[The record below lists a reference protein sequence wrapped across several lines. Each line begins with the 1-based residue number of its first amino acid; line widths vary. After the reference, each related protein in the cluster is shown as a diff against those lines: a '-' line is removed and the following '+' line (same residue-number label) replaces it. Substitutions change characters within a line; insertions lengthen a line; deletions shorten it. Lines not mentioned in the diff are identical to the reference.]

1 MTKKAIHTPVL
12 LKEAVDGL
20 NIKPGGIYIDATF
33 GQGGHSREI
42 MSRLKNKGRLIAFD
56 QDKFAQN
63 FALDAKNFLL
73 IHSNFI
79 YIPNF
84 LELLDIDKVDG
95 ILADLGISSAHL
107 DMPERGFS
115 YRFDAPLD
123 MRMNQEQQL
132 TAQHVV
138 NEYSLD
144 QLTEIFK
151 NYGELRNA
159 RQVAQAIIE
168 ARKNKKIKTTFELV
182 NAVRHLFPAR
192 FLNKNLSKVF
202 QAIRIEVNDE
212 LENLKKLLNIG
223 KNYIKPGGRF
233 AIISFHSL
241 EDRLVKNFF
250 KTGNFDGVLEKDIYG
265 NFQTPFKPV
274 NKKVITP
281 GWQEQ
286 QKNPRA
292 RSAKL
297 RIAEKL

>member
-1 MTKKAIHTPVL
+1 MTKQAIHTPVL

-20 NIKPGGIYIDATF
+20 NIKSDGIYIDATF

-42 MSRLKNKGRLIAFD
+42 LNRLKNKGRLIAFD
-56 QDKFAQN
+56 QDKYAQN
-63 FALDAKNFLL
+63 FAIDAKNFLL
-73 IHSNFI
+73 IHSNFV

-84 LELLDIDKVDG
+84 LRLLNIEKVDG

-132 TAQHVV
+132 TAQQVI

-144 QLTEIFK
+144 ELTEIIK

-159 RQVAQAIIE
+159 RQIAQAIVE
-168 ARKNKKIKTTFELV
+168 RRKNSKIKTTFDLV
-182 NAVRHLFPAR
+182 ETVRHLFPQR
-192 FLNKNLSKVF
+192 FLNKNLSKLF
-202 QAIRIEVNDE
+202 QAIRIEVNSE
-212 LENLKKLLNIG
+212 LENLKKLLLIG
-223 KNYIKPGGRF
+223 KEHIKPGGRF
-233 AIISFHSL
+233 VIISFHSL

-250 KTGNFDGVLEKDIYG
+250 KTGSFDGIIEKDIYG
-265 NFQTPFKPV
+265 NFQTPFKLV

-281 GWQEQ
+281 DWQEQ